1 MSGLWK
7 AKGGAQPRGEEENLE
22 LLEVIQSARGKK
34 YRVFLALQTTLVV
47 VTVKGY
53 DPSGCPLPSVPCHS
67 IKHPEPIVCYIFQLD
82 LTDGENFWV
91 MEWSI
96 ILERHPLDSIEWR
109 WF

>member
-34 YRVFLALQTTLVV
+34 IKGADCSSSCNSLR
-47 VTVKGY
+47 GY
-53 DPSGCPLPSVPCHS
+53 DLSVRPIPSLPCHS
-67 IKHPEPIVCYIFQLD
+67 IKFPKPIVCYIFQLD
-82 LTDGENFWV
+82 LTDGENFWA
-91 MEWSI
+91 MEWSMN
-96 ILERHPLDSIEWR
+96 LERHPSFSMEWR